1 MILWTDRFIHLNME
15 YSLGLI
21 PDLFTSSILFS
32 AAGLALKFLFWLISF
47 FFFAI
52 YLLTVLNS
60 SVLAHSLIILGT
72 PLSLMLSLEVVCHL
86 DCLCSDV
93 TLWSLFLSLHMH
105 RTEADVCVFP
115 YCSPFYSFKTGFSL
129 NLELTLLL
137 DCLASKLWDPLPS
150 ALESG
155 TYSAMAFYLCA
166 AHFRALSSFP
176 FCNSDKLPCQ
186 KARTIM
192 KKEQAFKMTLKK
204 SK

>member
-1 MILWTDRFIHLNME
+1 ME

-32 AAGLALKFLFWLISF
+32 AAGLALKFLFWLIS

-93 TLWSLFLSLHMH
+93 TL
-105 RTEADVCVFP
+105 
-115 YCSPFYSFKTGFSL
+115 
-129 NLELTLLL
+129 
-137 DCLASKLWDPLPS
+137 
-150 ALESG
+150 
-155 TYSAMAFYLCA
+155 
-166 AHFRALSSFP
+166 
-176 FCNSDKLPCQ
+176 
-186 KARTIM
+186 
-192 KKEQAFKMTLKK
+192 
-204 SK
+204 